1 VCVSR
6 EDIEKLGLR
15 FHTIVPI
22 KTANGPAKRRTFE
35 GAKIEL
41 KGRSFVMEVMETNE
55 NTPALIGFYY

>member
-1 VCVSR
+1 
-6 EDIEKLGLR
+6 LGLR